1 MERNILDL
9 TSWGEVVYSDVG
21 YFFPSQF
28 DCEVSSVCTGPVQTQ
43 VEPSSGVKYAP
54 MIQYLLICP
63 RCQWSRV
70 PGTPIA
76 KDLTRAHCDGI
87 DRDIWLFL

>member
-28 DCEVSSVCTGPVQTQ
+28 DCEVSRTRSQ
-43 VEPSSGVKYAP
+43 VETSSGVKYAP
-54 MIQYLLICP
+54 MIQHLLICP
-63 RCQWSRV
+63 WCQWSRV
-70 PGTPIA
+70 PGMPIA
-76 KDLTRAHCDGI
+76 KDLTRVHCYGI
-87 DRDIWLFL
+87 DRDICLFL